1 MTYNTGNP
9 IGSTDARDR
18 LDNSENMDIL
28 ENSTTL
34 NYHADRLG
42 TMRKTRK
49 GMELEHDNQI
59 TAHEAEHDAQIS
71 AHEAEHDAQM
81 LSFENDFD
89 GRLAGMAF
97 TRVGTFTTGATLTD
111 MRQTLL
117 WEVSQ
122 GGDGHEYGWA
132 GAFSP
137 SGKVV
142 AAGSSPTPVSAGNWV
157 DRTEGTLR
165 GDLTN
170 SVMSLINGRFALR
183 DFLSVWD
190 FNTDTNTDTEMM
202 QSALTYAQSL
212 AYPVSLV
219 ITKSI
224 QLTSD
229 VTCIKDDLSIVGFGG
244 AKIIFDGGIIKF
256 GNHSVDSNG
265 YFTTTAPQN
274 KNLTI
279 SGLTCTSSTQNTNSV
294 FISIVGY
301 DNTTVTESRFDNFKI
316 EGLYFGCGNRNIKVD
331 STCFDATG
339 STAESKGLTILHF
352 SPDYANG
359 IPISLTTFLQVESTP
374 STFSSDITITCC
386 NFVKTRCQL
395 SNIRRASISG
405 NNFKDITSRGINCSP
420 HIYDVVIDGNIFEL
434 SATASTGVNL
444 AHLAKNVTISNNIFT
459 GSDSGSA
466 RCINVYY
473 QASAYIK
480 GNRFNSATTNTIT
493 CNTASK
499 VEISGNTFQSKNLEG
514 NDVYITSK
522 DFYASDA
529 TVGSLVSDA
538 TVNTFAV
545 IKDNVFLAP
554 KARPIYIKGEMATS
568 NSNPIPI
575 SGTYIGKN
583 VFYDYSKSRV
593 SYGDA
598 VVRVDSIG
606 GAVSDISLMI
616 QKLSR
621 TSTSVAE
628 ISPAWGYYSSTSSGG
643 SISFRDVEEN
653 SAEFLVTFSAG
664 KVTATR
670 ISGPQEIT
678 LTPSFPSNLV
688 GLVGL
693 EARCATGIASVSLD
707 FTRTNSLGAGS
718 ASIFAYPST
727 TPFFKVFDYAGA
739 QIALSTANGSMYCKV
754 RYNSL
759 G

>member
-1 MTYNTGNP
+1 MSKITVDIIQSRQTGDSVKVKDLLAYP
-9 IGSTDARDR
+9 IQSREYVKRLAAEAGFNLVDGSFEEGANVSGWPDVVWCQTLGIYLQWHLNEAKTVPDGSTP
-18 LDNSENMDIL
+18 E
-28 ENSTTL
+28 
-34 NYHADRLG
+34 
-42 TMRKTRK
+42 
-49 GMELEHDNQI
+49 
-59 TAHEAEHDAQIS
+59 
-71 AHEAEHDAQM
+71 
-81 LSFENDFD
+81 
-89 GRLAGMAF
+89 
-97 TRVGTFTTGATLTD
+97 TTGG
-111 MRQTLL
+111 
-117 WEVSQ
+117 V
-122 GGDGHEYGWA
+122 GA
-132 GAFSP
+132 GA
-137 SGKVV
+137 
-142 AAGSSPTPVSAGNWV
+142 WV
-157 DRTEGTLR
+157 DRTQETLKA
-165 GDLTN
+165 DLTN

-190 FNTDTNTDTEMM
+190 FKTDTNTDTEMM

-244 AKIIFDGGIIKF
+244 AKIIFDGGHIKL

-279 SGLTCTSSTQNTNSV
+279 SGLTCTSSTQDTNSK

-301 DNTTVTESRFDNFKI
+301 DNTTITESRFDNFKI
-316 EGLYFGCGNRNIKVD
+316 EGLFFGCGNRNIKVD
-331 STCFDATG
+331 STYFDATG
-339 STAESKGLTILHF
+339 STTENKGLTILHL
-352 SPDYANG
+352 SPDYASG
-359 IPISLTTFLQVESTP
+359 MPVSLTTFLQVENTP
-374 STFSSDITITCC
+374 STFSSDITITGCS
-386 NFVKTRCQL
+386 FVKTRCQL
-395 SNIRRASISG
+395 SNVRKASISG

-434 SATASTGVNL
+434 SATASTGVNV
-444 AHLAKNVTISNNIFT
+444 AHMAKNVTISNNIFT
-459 GSDSGSA
+459 GQITGGA

-480 GNRFNSATTNTIT
+480 GNRFNASTTNTIT
-493 CNTASK
+493 CNSASK
-499 VEISGNTFQSKNLEG
+499 VEVTENSFQSKSLVG
-514 NDVYITSK
+514 VDVYITSK
-522 DFYASDA
+522 DPYASDE
-529 TVGSLVSDA
+529 TVGSAVSSD
-538 TVNTFAV
+538 TTNTFAI

-554 KARPIYIKGEMATS
+554 KAKPIYIKGEMATS

-583 VFYDYSKSRV
+583 VFYNYSVSRV

-598 VVRVDSIG
+598 VVRVESIG

-643 SISFRDVEEN
+643 SISFREVEEN

-664 KVTATR
+664 TVTATR

-678 LTPSFPSNLV
+678 LTPSFSSNLV
-688 GLVGL
+688 GLT
-693 EARCATGIASVSLD
+693 ARCAASIASVSLD

-718 ASIFAYPST
+718 ASISYYPSS
-727 TPFFKVFDYAGA
+727 TPFFKVFDYDGA